1 MENSNKGLKMKRILI
16 QTMVALL
23 TFSNFDVVSQTII
36 WQTTSYS
43 LSGNVNTIHI
53 GPNGWLYAGSYSE
66 GVFVSSDKGNSW
78 IAKNNGLA
86 NLQIFAFLN
95 VKDTIFLGSLEG
107 IYRSNDFGNSWEPSN
122 NGLTDTYINALAITR
137 DQKLLAGTLYSGL
150 FISTDFGRSWRQMQ
164 NDFKNKSVNCILA
177 KSDGFVFVGT
187 TSGLYRATQMFDFWG
202 KVDADFKNNTNINTI
217 ALDSSGNIYAGTN
230 NGKIYRSTNNGV
242 NWIQVYESA
251 NNSIYK
257 IVVSPQNVIY
267 AATYGKGVLRSK
279 TGTDWEEVNDGLFNQ
294 LTTSIVA
301 LSSREFFVATW
312 GNGVF
317 YGKEFEISTFV
328 EGEFCTNNE
337 VPVDYLVT
345 FNFNQDNYFIAQL
358 SDNNGKFTNPVEI
371 GRIQSTTSGTIICK
385 IPNNITTG
393 ILYRIRVVST
403 SPPIVG
409 ADNRKNIRIY
419 KNLSPVV
426 SGKASVCQ
434 NDIEIYSG
442 SVKPGVISV
451 WTVDNGEILNI
462 DTANN
467 TITIQWNQVGMG
479 KIKLFQT
486 LQDGK
491 CSDSTIISIKVNP
504 RPEKPTIYRK
514 GFVLYSSS
522 KTGNQWYLFDNP
534 ISGATADSLP
544 VSEPGLYYVQVTNEF
559 GCKSEMSDPFD
570 FYYNSVESEQDKI
583 TIVPNPA
590 NSTIK
595 IILPD
600 NPIGI
605 TIYDLFGNQQINIY
619 NLFGT
624 TSPIT
629 VDISS
634 LPNGTYFVV
643 LQTVTGNFYKKIII
657 SR

>member
-1 MENSNKGLKMKRILI
+1 MKRMLFLI
-16 QTMVALL
+16 IFVLSPFVGSQI
-23 TFSNFDVVSQTII
+23 FSQTLI
-36 WQTTSYS
+36 WQPTNYS
-43 LSGNVNTIHI
+43 LTGNVNTVHI

-78 IAKNNGLA
+78 IQKNNGLK

-107 IYRSNDFGNSWEPSN
+107 VYRSSDFGNSWEPSN
-122 NGLTDTYINALAITR
+122 NGLTDKYINTLAITKDR
-137 DQKLLAGTLYSGL
+137 KLLCGTLYSGL
-150 FISTDFGRSWRQMQ
+150 FISTDFGRTWNQMQ
-164 NDFKNKSVNCILA
+164 NDFKNKSVNCILT

-230 NGKIYRSTNNGV
+230 NGKIFKSTNNGV
-242 NWIQVYESA
+242 NWTQVYEST

-257 IVVSPQNVIY
+257 IIVSPQNIIY

-301 LSSREFFVATW
+301 LPTREFFVSTW

-317 YGKEFEISTFV
+317 YGKEYEISTFV

-337 VPVDYLVT
+337 IPVDYVVT
-345 FNFNQDNYFIAQL
+345 MNFNPDNYFIAQL

-385 IPNNITTG
+385 IPSNTPTG

-403 SPPIVG
+403 SPAIIG

-419 KNLSPVV
+419 KNLSPVI
-426 SGKASVCQ
+426 SGKASVCH
-434 NDIEIYSG
+434 NDVETYSG
-442 SVKPGVISV
+442 STKPGVISV
-451 WTVDNGEILNI
+451 WTVTNGEVVNI
-462 DTANN
+462 DTTNN
-467 TITIQWNQVGMG
+467 TITIQWNQVGTG

-486 LQDGK
+486 LQGGK
-491 CSDSTIISIKVNP
+491 CSDSTIISVTVNP
-504 RPEKPTIYRK
+504 RPEKPVIYRK

-522 KTGNQWYLFDNP
+522 KTGNQWFLFDKP
-534 ISGATADSLP
+534 IPGATADSLP
-544 VSEPGLYYVQVTNEF
+544 VTEAGLYYVQVTNEF

-570 FYYNSVESEQDKI
+570 FYYNSVEFEQDEFKI
-583 TIVPNPA
+583 IPNPA

-595 IILPD
+595 INLPE
-600 NPIGI
+600 NTVGI
-605 TIYDLFGNQQINIY
+605 SIFDLLGNQQITIP
-619 NLFGT
+619 NLTGI

-634 LPNGTYFVV
+634 LPNGTYLVV
-643 LQTVTGNFYKKIII
+643 VRTIAGNFYKKIIV